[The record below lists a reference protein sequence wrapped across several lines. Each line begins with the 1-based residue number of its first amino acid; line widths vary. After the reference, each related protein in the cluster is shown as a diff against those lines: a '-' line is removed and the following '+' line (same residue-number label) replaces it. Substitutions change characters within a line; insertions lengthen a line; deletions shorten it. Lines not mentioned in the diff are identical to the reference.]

1 MTFDDSQPNDNECEK
16 WGDLTPQLALEG
28 NGFCFKT
35 ALLRSWMSSQVPT
48 PRSQSLQRSCRAE
61 RLERPKEPMWGTQN
75 SPKESGI
82 TSEPRELEG
91 GCLDYGYNPK
101 VFIAVAVINC
111 RGLAHVALQRPERKR
126 WLELRGFLPSGDL
139 NLWFRGWCVLGVPL
153 EELCVLKSRN
163 NSIR

>member
-1 MTFDDSQPNDNECEK
+1 MR
-16 WGDLTPQLALEG
+16 
-28 NGFCFKT
+28 
-35 ALLRSWMSSQVPT
+35 RSDTTTGVRFPHPGAKVCKDRAGLKGWKGLIY
-48 PRSQSLQRSCRAE
+48 RGCRAQGN
-61 RLERPKEPMWGTQN
+61 LCDTQN

-82 TSEPRELEG
+82 TSEFRELEG

-126 WLELRGFLPSGDL
+126 WLELRGFPPSGDL
-139 NLWFRGWCVLGVPL
+139 NLWFWGWRVLGVPL

-163 NSIR
+163 NSIRYLLQVVDRLFLVSTSV